1 MEKHTKVKWV
11 SEPDEKD
18 YPAAASYLSLF
29 INKKTVKKVLARLKK
44 APITQFAAKD
54 ISRAS
59 CLPLLGVINSQ
70 VELDCKKISEG
81 KPLSPILLMRDER
94 NGKVVIADG
103 YHRLCAVYSYNED
116 ESIPC
121 KII

>member
-1 MEKHTKVKWV
+1 MEKHTKVHWV

-29 INKKTVKKVLARLKK
+29 INKKTVKKVLASLKK

-59 CLPLLGVINSQ
+59 WLPLLGVMNSQ